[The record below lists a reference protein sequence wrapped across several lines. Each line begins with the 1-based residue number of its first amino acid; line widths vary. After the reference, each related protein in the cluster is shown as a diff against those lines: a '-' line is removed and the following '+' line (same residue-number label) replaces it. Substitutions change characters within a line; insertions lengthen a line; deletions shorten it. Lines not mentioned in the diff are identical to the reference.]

1 MTNGKV
7 CFICGSPAPEISR
20 ESNTDCYCVR
30 CLVCGEY
37 VITHEAAEFQQW
49 NYPHERA
56 CVSAF
61 IRERMVREAEPH
73 FLFLNETEA
82 EKLRPTRFTISIN
95 RILKEH
101 PLGSIAE
108 RLDRTVLNFSY
119 LSKYPGYEF
128 KFKDTD
134 YPLTYA
140 ENSDASL
147 FLLKQLASDELIE
160 PFHILP
166 GMVRLTSNGWNR
178 IAELERGHLGRENR
192 QVFVAM
198 SFAPEM
204 DKVWEDGFRPG
215 IKDAGFEAF
224 RVDMCERN
232 EKICDVI
239 ISEIRRSKFLVAD
252 FTLHRQGVYF
262 EAGMMLGL
270 GRPVIYTCRKD
281 ELDKAHFDT
290 RQYNHISWE
299 TPEELRLKLKRRIEA
314 TIII

>member
-7 CFICGSPAPEISR
+7 CFICGSPEPEISR
-20 ESNTDCYCVR
+20 ESNPDCYYVH

-37 VITHEAAEFQQW
+37 FITSDAADLQQW

-56 CVSAF
+56 SVSAF
-61 IRERMVREAEPH
+61 IRERTIRKAKPP
-73 FLFLNETEA
+73 FLFLNEAEA
-82 EKLRPTRFTISIN
+82 EKLRPTLFTISIN

-108 RLDRTVLNFSY
+108 RIDRTVLNFSCM
-119 LSKYPGYEF
+119 SKYPGDSF
-128 KFKDTD
+128 QLKDTD
-134 YPLTYA
+134 YPVTYA
-140 ENSDASL
+140 ENPSACL
-147 FLLKQLASDELIE
+147 FILKQLASDGLIE
-160 PFHILP
+160 PSGILP
-166 GMVRLTSNGWNR
+166 WMVRLTAKGWGR
-178 IAELERGHLGRENR
+178 IAEIERGNLGRENR

-299 TPEELRLKLKRRIEA
+299 NPEELRIKLKRRIEA
-314 TIII
+314 TITI